1 MFQIVMKNKEPDKI
15 YTGSK
20 ALASLLVANCA
31 NKLNEHYPYHYWHVS
46 MVKDMS
52 VINIKCLNVSGEFG
66 YTLHT
71 QVVESD
77 PDFKCVMRAGGE
89 ILERAKKA
97 RRRDDGIDAT
107 SIDLGG
113 VDRTRLKGLDKKK
126 TSKVLYHGR

>member
-1 MFQIVMKNKEPDKI
+1 MSIIMKNKEPDKI

-46 MVKDMS
+46 MVNDMS
-52 VINIKCLNVSGEFG
+52 VINIKCLNITGEFG

-71 QVVESD
+71 QIVESD
-77 PDFKCVMRAGGE
+77 PDLRCVMRAGGE
-89 ILERAKKA
+89 ILERAKVN
-97 RRRDDGIDAT
+97 RGRDDGILPS

-113 VDRTRLKGLDKKK
+113 VNKKRLKGMDKNK
-126 TSKVLYHGR
+126 TSRILHHGR